1 MDAGCRPEAGRSE
14 AAGRAGSLLPILESG
29 CCWDGE
35 QSAPAN
41 DDWTRTF
48 DAVPDL
54 IMILDTRHRVVRAN
68 RAMAE
73 RMGCTPE
80 ALIGQSCYQVVH
92 HACTPPLFCP
102 HARLLGDGG
111 EHAVEVYDERLGG
124 TFLVSV
130 SPIYG
135 PGGTILGS
143 VHVARDISQQK
154 RAESLALEAVRQ
166 RDQFLAMLSHELR
179 NPLGAILNAACV
191 IQRLPAQA
199 GALGSA
205 LGVIERQAQQM
216 SALLDDLLDISR
228 VMQGKVS
235 LAGDEIDLAGIQSEA
250 VAVVQPLME
259 LRNQTLTVEVT
270 GQPLMAR
277 GDAARLQ
284 QIQVNLLMNAMKF
297 TPPGGRIL
305 FRLQRDGRDAVLT
318 IEDNGI
324 GIEEGMLE
332 SVFELFVQADD
343 TLHRQQGGLGIGLTL
358 VRMLVE
364 MHGGRVTA
372 HSGGLGQGSRFE
384 VRLPLLSTA
393 APPHG
398 ETPPEPLPR
407 VVSRILV
414 VEDNADVRSMLLML
428 LSLEGH
434 EVREAE
440 DGSQGLQALTSERF
454 DVALIDIGL
463 PGLDGYEVARRA
475 RATCGDRCPRLVALT
490 GYGRPSDRAAVKA
503 AGFDQHLVKPYD
515 PADLLRVLA
524 QAPPQQR

>member
-1 MDAGCRPEAGRSE
+1 MD
-14 AAGRAGSLLPILESG
+14 
-29 CCWDGE
+29 DK
-35 QSAPAN
+35 QSTHAT

-54 IMILDTRHRVVRAN
+54 IMILDNRHRVVRAN
-68 RAMAE
+68 RAMAQ
-73 RMGCTPE
+73 RMGCAAE
-80 ALIGQSCYQVVH
+80 ELIGQTCHQVVH
-92 HACTPPLFCP
+92 HACTPPIFCP
-102 HARLLGDGG
+102 HARLLAGGG
-111 EHAVEVYDERLGG
+111 EHTVEVYDERLGG

-130 SPIYG
+130 SPIHG
-135 PGGTILGS
+135 PGGTIMGS

-154 RAESLALEAVRQ
+154 RAESVALEAVRQ

-191 IQRLPAQA
+191 VKRMPAQA
-199 GALGSA
+199 GAFGDA

-235 LAGDEIDLAGIQSEA
+235 LARDEVDLAGIQAEA
-250 VAVVQPLME
+250 VAAVRPLME
-259 LRNQTLTVEVT
+259 LRGQTLTVEVA
-270 GQPLMAR
+270 GQPLMTR

-297 TPPGGRIL
+297 TPPGGRIS
-305 FRLQRDGRDAVLT
+305 FRLQRDQQDALLT

-324 GIEEGMLE
+324 GIAAGMLE
-332 SVFELFVQADD
+332 NVFELFVQADT

-364 MHGGRVTA
+364 MHGGRVSA
-372 HSGGLGQGSRFE
+372 HSTGLGHGSRFM
-384 VRLPLLSTA
+384 VRLPLLATPARSPSRQ
-393 APPHG
+393 APAQ
-398 ETPPEPLPR
+398 LPR

-414 VEDNADVRSMLLML
+414 VEDNADVRSMLLTL
-428 LSLEGH
+428 LALEGH
-434 EVREAE
+434 EVQEAA
-440 DGSQGLQALTSERF
+440 DGSQGLEALTRGRF

-475 RATCGDRCPRLVALT
+475 RAACGERCPRLVALT

-515 PADLLRVLA
+515 PEDLLRLLA
-524 QAPPQQR
+524 RAPSAGR